1 MTDESQLADGKN
13 AAERLNRC
21 REELASLQ
29 SRSEKLAAEEAQL
42 LPWESF
48 TMPLECAT
56 TEKVLIQMGTLPAAV
71 RRSKYMRHWMRPEI
85 CMSAGGKC

>member
-1 MTDESQLADGKN
+1 MTDHTPKEKNTLEPLPFIDEQALTDESQLADGKN

-56 TEKVLIQMGTLPAAV
+56 TEK
-71 RRSKYMRHWMRPEI
+71 
-85 CMSAGGKC
+85 C